1 MASNS
6 SSAAA
11 DPRDIEMSVQRGEG
25 EWQPRDGS
33 SSSGSGSGNAGTTT
47 DEATSSDSSLNITS
61 EDSLVEP
68 QGGGVV
74 AVANGRAGRGKSVC
88 IDSLDELGLDDV
100 PGHVVPGN
108 GVDGTTN
115 GGEGA
120 APAAPAVVS
129 QGKARVI
136 PVGERRTYCI
146 GHGALTPT
154 RPSSYLTTLEARRA
168 ASHLIRACT
177 QLRAA
182 RRNSYPHPHT
192 RANHQHLQLSS
203 HLTLTTI
210 TTIFAPHIST
220 PWVRVPGVMSVF
232 LRVCACADTC
242 VRLAAELI

>member
-1 MASNS
+1 MKTAFLDHATKGKLDIPLPGVLLLAMASNS

-136 PVGERRTYCI
+136 PVGERRTYCV
-146 GHGALTPT
+146 GHRALTPT
-154 RPSSYLTTLEARRA
+154 RPSSYLRIPQREE
-168 ASHLIRACT
+168 I
-177 QLRAA
+177 
-182 RRNSYPHPHT
+182 HT
-192 RANHQHLQLSS
+192 H
-203 HLTLTTI
+203 TLTPGPI
-210 TTIFAPHIST
+210 TSIFSYLHTSH
-220 PWVRVPGVMSVF
+220 S
-232 LRVCACADTC
+232 
-242 VRLAAELI
+242 RL

>member
-136 PVGERRTYCI
+136 PVGERRTYCV
-146 GHGALTPT
+146 GHRALTPT
-154 RPSSYLTTLEARRA
+154 RPSSYLRIPQREEIHTHTPS
-168 ASHLIRACT
+168 SHLI
-177 QLRAA
+177 
-182 RRNSYPHPHT
+182 S
-192 RANHQHLQLSS
+192 
-203 HLTLTTI
+203 
-210 TTIFAPHIST
+210 
-220 PWVRVPGVMSVF
+220 VPPGYECPVS
-232 LRVCACADTC
+232 
-242 VRLAAELI
+242 

>member
-154 RPSSYLTTLEARRA
+154 RPSSYLTTRHDGPL
-168 ASHLIRACT
+168 HT
-177 QLRAA
+177 
-182 RRNSYPHPHT
+182 SYEPVPSCAQREEIHT
-192 RANHQHLQLSS
+192 H
-203 HLTLTTI
+203 TLTPGPI
-210 TTIFAPHIST
+210 TSIFSYLHTSHP
-220 PWVRVPGVMSVF
+220 
-232 LRVCACADTC
+232 
-242 VRLAAELI
+242 RL